1 MRLFIAALLMI
12 FSAGFAHAQSTLQ
25 QNLSSNKVPK
35 LSGNTSLGYN
45 SNFARQ
51 TSADSEQSISAD
63 LTLNYRIKDAHLL
76 RGYLGGFK
84 ELTQGQEYKPQDG
97 FLAWVNNRF
106 WGNTGKF
113 TFGQQVRLNLPL
125 SRESRDRD
133 TKLAGVSLVP
143 VMMVN
148 VSPSVLFIYQPQ
160 LTRNFST
167 YEENRLGNKNVEWST
182 QQVFVGVV
190 SITDNLYLQPV
201 LVYAQ
206 AWSYGGTRRD
216 PSYQAAGEIGY
227 SVGKGLT
234 VATGWTNAGSI
245 QRLQQ
250 GPDQSIEIFNNNTS
264 TFYTSLYWVF

>member
-1 MRLFIAALLMI
+1 MVV
-12 FSAGFAHAQSTLQ
+12 SAGIAHAQSTLQ
-25 QNLSSNKVPK
+25 QNLTTTKLPK

-63 LTLNYRIKDAHLL
+63 LTLNYRLKDANIL
-76 RGYLGGFK
+76 RGYFGAFK

-97 FLAWVNNRF
+97 SVSWVNNGF
-106 WGNTGKF
+106 WGRTGKF
-113 TFGQQVRLNLPL
+113 TFGQQVRLNLPY

-160 LTRNFST
+160 VIRNFHT
-167 YEENRLGNKNVEWST
+167 YEENRLGAKNVEWST
-182 QQVFVGVV
+182 NHLFVGVI

-201 LVYAQ
+201 LVYGQSWA
-206 AWSYGGTRRD
+206 YGGTRRD
-216 PSYQAAGEIGY
+216 PTFQSAGEVGY
-227 SVGKGLT
+227 TVGGGFT
-234 VATGWTNAGSI
+234 VAAGWTNAGSI
-245 QRLQQ
+245 QRVEQ
-250 GPDQSIEIFNNNTS
+250 GPGQDFEVFDNNTS